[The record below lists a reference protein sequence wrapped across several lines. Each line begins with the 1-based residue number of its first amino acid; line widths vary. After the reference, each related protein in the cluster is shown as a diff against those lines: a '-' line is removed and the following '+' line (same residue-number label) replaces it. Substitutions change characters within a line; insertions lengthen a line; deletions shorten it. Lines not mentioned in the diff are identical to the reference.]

1 MLALGKT
8 EQATK
13 ADHDVDNWEGL
24 AAKLSAQYGQ
34 DLSALHAMLR
44 KGLQEKVLD
53 WCAVNWDETPEAEAG
68 LLFTEKKG
76 QVKVWT
82 PACRLCVETTEWT
95 ALSAVS
101 WSTRH
106 LHWMEPQPESR
117 SGAPA

>member
-1 MLALGKT
+1 
-8 EQATK
+8 
-13 ADHDVDNWEGL
+13 
-24 AAKLSAQYGQ
+24 
-34 DLSALHAMLR
+34 MLR